1 LYYINTC
8 YSKKGHFWGGAI
20 VFGISKPSNIEK
32 EQLKPLVTEF
42 FQHYIKM
49 KDILN
54 ELPRFSSDEAVG
66 SVLSDR
72 AKLNEKRARTRS
84 DLYKALEEITFMREC
99 TSSITKVWPKGKYLT
114 EKMYQLLADG
124 KNYILNLLKMDEFW
138 NASNDISSEDLASM
152 QKPYISEIKKLE
164 KRANET
170 FSQVADMWQS
180 IYTEGLDFD
189 LA

>member
-1 LYYINTC
+1 VLSSKPRSRRNRNLCRYENQPSLY
-8 YSKKGHFWGGAI
+8 
-20 VFGISKPSNIEK
+20 GISKPSNIEK

-138 NASNDISSEDLASM
+138 NASNGLIS
-152 QKPYISEIKKLE
+152 
-164 KRANET
+164 NN
-170 FSQVADMWQS
+170 
-180 IYTEGLDFD
+180 DFQGMSGCLQTQTPD
-189 LA
+189 SRQAF